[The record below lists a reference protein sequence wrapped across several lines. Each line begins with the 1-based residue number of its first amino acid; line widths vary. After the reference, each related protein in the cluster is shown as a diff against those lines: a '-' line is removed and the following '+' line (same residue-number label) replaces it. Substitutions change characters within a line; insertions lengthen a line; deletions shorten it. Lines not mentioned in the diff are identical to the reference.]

1 MMFTNTNVKV
11 TVNSIVSIIVVNN
24 NSAVLRCAK

>member
-1 MMFTNTNVKV
+1 MFINIRV

-24 NSAVLRCAK
+24 NSAALRCAE